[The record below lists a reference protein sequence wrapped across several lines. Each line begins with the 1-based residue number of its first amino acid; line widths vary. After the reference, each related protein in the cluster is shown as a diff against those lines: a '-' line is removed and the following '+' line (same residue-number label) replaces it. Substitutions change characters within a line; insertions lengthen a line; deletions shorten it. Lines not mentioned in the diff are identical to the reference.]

1 MAKIL
6 QTILQRTAE
15 TVKELKRSHNTKA
28 LEERIAGQDA
38 PRSLS
43 AALRSASPLGV
54 IAEIKKASPS
64 AGVIRPDFQP
74 VSIARSYRNNGANA
88 LSVITDGPFFQGDIQ
103 FIADIRPSVDLP
115 ILRKDF
121 IIDPIQILEAR
132 AYGADAILLIVAA
145 LAPAKLGELLRF
157 TRSLGMEALIETH
170 HEGEVAIALEQGAEI
185 VGVNN
190 RNLDNFVVDLA
201 MTERLSREI
210 PTEKVLVAESGIA
223 TPRDVQRMQ
232 ATGAKGILVGTHFMR
247 QPDPGKALQT
257 LMQPVAEA
265 AKV

>member
-1 MAKIL
+1 MANIL

-15 TVKELKRSHNTKA
+15 TVAQLKQESSRQS
-28 LEERIAGQDA
+28 LEKRILEQAT
-38 PRSLS
+38 PRSL
-43 AALRSASPLGV
+43 AVALRNASPLGV

-74 VSIARSYRNNGANA
+74 VPIARSYRDNGANA

-103 FIADIRPSVDLP
+103 FIADIRPAVDLP

-145 LAPAKLGELLRF
+145 LPPAKLGELLHF
-157 TRSLGMEALIETH
+157 THSLGMEALVETH

-185 VGVNN
+185 IGVNN

-201 MTERLSREI
+201 VTERLSREI
-210 PTEKVLVAESGIA
+210 PKDKVLVAESGIA
-223 TPRDVQRMQ
+223 TPADVLRMQ
-232 ATGAKGILVGTHFMR
+232 ATGASGILVGTHFMR
-247 QPDPGKALQT
+247 QPDPGKALHA
-257 LMQPVAEA
+257 LMQPLEDA